1 MGFLYYGS
9 YQILTKPIVGLKG
22 EFQSQLQVLKN
33 IGYITYISLLI
44 YANLKKIH
52 NYLFLSLN
60 FKGSKEMVLKDLL
73 LLMMLQYWRLL
84 KLVS

>member
-33 IGYITYISLLI
+33 IGYVTYISLLI
-44 YANLKKIH
+44 YI
-52 NYLFLSLN
+52 N
-60 FKGSKEMVLKDLL
+60 FKLTLRKIIPEPYDNFFRKNKMRHFS
-73 LLMMLQYWRLL
+73 
-84 KLVS
+84 

>member
-33 IGYITYISLLI
+33 IGCVTYISLLI
-44 YANLKKIH
+44 YISLKKMH

-73 LLMMLQYWRLL
+73 LLMMLQ
-84 KLVS
+84 